1 MTADAATA
9 DDGPRTW
16 VVPVSLF
23 LIAAALRL
31 VVATL
36 VPFPVTEGSAYYV
49 GVARNLIDG
58 HGLVTD
64 ALWSYATPP
73 LGVPR
78 PAFELWMPMTTFVT
92 AAGMAVLGS
101 SFWAAQ
107 VASCLVGAVLAPL
120 TWAVARTAAR
130 AAGLDRRRG
139 LAVAFAA
146 GLLVALGSPFV
157 ISAAVPDSYTPYV
170 VASVAAAL
178 LVPGVV
184 TAGRVA
190 VARGLLLGVV
200 LGLAYLARQ
209 EVIWLGLA
217 IVAATWVA
225 IRRGRDRS
233 EVRPTVASDLG
244 ALVMRLVPV
253 VIGGLVVVL
262 PWLARNAAVFGTPFP
277 GQTLENAVLR
287 RNEDI
292 YAFAERPT
300 LTAYLGQDL
309 GDACSGTRSQQPGTG
324 S

>member
-49 GVARNLIDG
+49 GVARNLVDG

-107 VASCLVGAVLAPL
+107 VASCLVGALLAPL
-120 TWAVARTAAR
+120 TWAVARAAAR
-130 AAGLDRRRG
+130 AARLDRRRG

-157 ISAAVPDSYTPYV
+157 ISAAVP
-170 VASVAAAL
+170 
-178 LVPGVV
+178 
-184 TAGRVA
+184 
-190 VARGLLLGVV
+190 
-200 LGLAYLARQ
+200 
-209 EVIWLGLA
+209 
-217 IVAATWVA
+217 
-225 IRRGRDRS
+225 IRI
-233 EVRPTVASDLG
+233 RPTSSRASL
-244 ALVMRLVPV
+244 RLC
-253 VIGGLVVVL
+253 
-262 PWLARNAAVFGTPFP
+262 WSRAW
-277 GQTLENAVLR
+277 
-287 RNEDI
+287 
-292 YAFAERPT
+292 
-300 LTAYLGQDL
+300 
-309 GDACSGTRSQQPGTG
+309 
-324 S
+324 